1 MMKRKAIV
9 TQKLQISKNSFRIRL
24 QESYLTGGMFSEH
37 MQKLQ
42 SSVILQAEKRT
53 EKFVI
58 LAALCSK

>member
-9 TQKLQISKNSFRIRL
+9 TQKLQISKNSFRIKL

-42 SSVILQAEKRT
+42 SSVILQVEKR
-53 EKFVI
+53 I
-58 LAALCSK
+58 